1 MTTES
6 SEVPTTTVRL
16 DEHAVA
22 LRVHD
27 STWRGVRALLRAAPP
42 WTEHPGILLRVDL
55 REVSMPAAS
64 AFWLAALASL
74 ARIARARRC
83 RVVFVGPP
91 RALAEPL
98 LRMGL
103 EVDQE
108 VDQNIYES
116 LGHRLRGSTA
126 GGVPN

>member
-6 SEVPTTTVRL
+6 SEGPTTTVRL
-16 DEHAVA
+16 DEHAVV

-55 REVSMPAAS
+55 QEVCMPAAS

-103 EVDQE
+103 EVDQ
-108 VDQNIYES
+108 NGYES
-116 LGHRLRGSTA
+116 LGHRLRGSTS
-126 GGVPN
+126 GGVPS